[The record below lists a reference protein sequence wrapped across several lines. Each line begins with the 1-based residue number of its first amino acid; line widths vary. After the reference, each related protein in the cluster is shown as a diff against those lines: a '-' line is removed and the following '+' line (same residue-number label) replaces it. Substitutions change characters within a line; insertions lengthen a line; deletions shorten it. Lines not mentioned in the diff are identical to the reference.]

1 VKRVVKDPDVRREEL
16 IDIAEE
22 LFLENGYEETP
33 VSDIVKKAHVAQG
46 TFYYYFKSKDEI
58 LDAITDRYL
67 NEFAN
72 LVEEQVQ
79 RDDINAVEKMINAFK
94 SGSRFSLGRKNL
106 MLYLHE
112 ERNALL
118 HLKIERKSF
127 PLIIPLFEKIIE
139 QGVKEGLFDA
149 KYPREAAL
157 LILGCQDSLFDIE
170 RFSEKNVEEKK
181 RTVEAAFHMIEKVL
195 GAEQGSLAEPF
206 LNMEG
211 LYGKK

>member
-1 VKRVVKDPDVRREEL
+1 MKRVVKDPDVRREEL

-58 LDAITDRYL
+58 LDDITDRYL

-79 RDDINAVEKMINAFK
+79 RDDINAVEKMINTFK

-118 HLKIERKSF
+118 HIKIERKSF

-149 KYPREAAL
+149 KYPHEAAL
-157 LILGCQDSLFDIE
+157 LILGCQDSLFDVE
-170 RFSEKNVEEKK
+170 HFSEMNVEEKK
-181 RTVEAAFHMIEKVL
+181 RTVEAAFHMIEKLL